1 MSERV
6 IVSAGCSVCLS
17 VQAAV
22 HVHTHSERH
31 IAKHQRACATHCSV
45 VRRTASKCVCARC
58 ELRASAWLQSAE
70 NVVHGRTARRLNS
83 CAEARLKLHASMCI
97 APCIVHACTHVHSSM
112 RSRAH
117 ARTPPSVECAKLAEY
132 GTSRRR
138 VLMSDVVTRV
148 RTDAHAWSATPIG
161 TTECPCIALQRLHA
175 SECRV
180 SRTYLTRLCW
190 CKNVSTHLS
199 KDLHRQHSN
208 GQC

>member
-1 MSERV
+1 MCTLTRRGTLQNTSVHAPRTVQLCVARPRSACARGVSCERV
-6 IVSAGCSVCLS
+6 HGCNQRRTWCMG
-17 VQAAV
+17 
-22 HVHTHSERH
+22 ERPDGSIH
-31 IAKHQRACATHCSV
+31 AQRHGLNCTQACA
-45 VRRTASKCVCARC
+45 
-58 ELRASAWLQSAE
+58 L
-70 NVVHGRTARRLNS
+70 
-83 CAEARLKLHASMCI
+83 LHASCM
-97 APCIVHACTHVHSSM
+97 
-112 RSRAH
+112 H
-117 ARTPPSVECAKLAEY
+117 ARMCTRACVRARMHVTPPSVECAKLAEY